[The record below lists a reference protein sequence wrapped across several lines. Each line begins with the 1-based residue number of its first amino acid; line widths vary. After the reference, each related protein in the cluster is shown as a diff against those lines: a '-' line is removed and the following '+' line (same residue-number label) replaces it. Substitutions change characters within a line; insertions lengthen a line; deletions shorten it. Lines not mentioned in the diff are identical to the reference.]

1 MRINFTNN
9 LRFLSS
15 LLLLQGLSFSTVN
28 ASLEV
33 YNSFTDPSNIQV
45 LDSASKLINKIE
57 GSSVLKGYVFV
68 EEESKLEDET
78 LHLISIESFDPRLI
92 LSGDSLI
99 FRATP
104 EVGEL
109 FKIPVNTY
117 LKASVEG
124 DSTNNR
130 NFLFRI
136 TDLISENGSSTTAS
150 GLFKIDTKE
159 QDKSLEDKISE
170 NAFLRTS
177 SNMVI
182 GSLSGSL
189 KTLKYGGLPLIMLT
203 DGFSVVA
210 GAGLGAVSGI
220 VNSFV
225 ATPQPF
231 YSEPSGSQLK
241 VKFIEPIKADLY
253 SFIKS
258 APEFPQPLLARDI
271 NLEVKITQSKKF
283 YSYNFGDSIF
293 LELEIENASEKDF
306 DLQDFILV
314 DKTNY
319 QEFLPNPFLFNFN
332 SEELSEIN
340 SDTTRTLKLCYSLGK
355 FSDLDNYNLRIL
367 DPVTAKH
374 LYYVPIQI

>member
-45 LDSASKLINKIE
+45 LDSASKLVNKIE
-57 GSSVLKGYVFV
+57 GSSVLKGYASV
-68 EEESKLEDET
+68 EEEFKLEDEP
-78 LHLISIESFDPRLI
+78 LYLISVESFDPRLI

-136 TDLISENGSSTTAS
+136 TELISENGSSTAAS

-170 NAFLRTS
+170 DAFLRTS
-177 SNMVI
+177 SNIVL
-182 GSLSGSL
+182 GSLGGTL
-189 KTLKYGGLPLIMLT
+189 KTLKYGGLPLIMLSN
-203 DGFSVVA
+203 GFSVVA

-231 YSEPSGSQLK
+231 YSEPSDSQLK
-241 VKFIEPIKADLY
+241 VKFIEPIKTDLY
-253 SFIKS
+253 SFGKS
-258 APEFPQPLLARDI
+258 TAQLPQPLLARDI
-271 NLEVKITQSKKF
+271 NIEVKITQSKKF

-332 SEELSEIN
+332 SEELSDIN

>member
-57 GSSVLKGYVFV
+57 GSSVLKGYASV
-68 EEESKLEDET
+68 EEEFKLEDEP
-78 LHLISIESFDPRLI
+78 LYLISVESFDPRLI

-136 TDLISENGSSTTAS
+136 TDLISENGSSTAAS

-177 SNMVI
+177 SNMVL

-231 YSEPSGSQLK
+231 YSEPSDSQLK

-258 APEFPQPLLARDI
+258 AHEFPQPLLARDI

>member
-15 LLLLQGLSFSTVN
+15 LLLLQGLSFAN
-28 ASLEV
+28 V
-33 YNSFTDPSNIQV
+33 YAQPLGV
-45 LDSASKLINKIE
+45 LHSAFKLTE
-57 GSSVLKGYVFV
+57 SGAYLQYPQGSSVLKGYASI

-78 LHLISIESFDPRLI
+78 LHLISVESFDPRLI

-99 FRATP
+99 FKATP
-104 EVGEL
+104 EVGEI
-109 FKIPVNTY
+109 FRIPANTY
-117 LKASVEG
+117 LKASVED
-124 DSTNNR
+124 DSIDNK

-136 TDLISENGSSTTAS
+136 TELISENGSSTAAS

-170 NAFLRTS
+170 DAFLRTS
-177 SNMVI
+177 SNIVL
-182 GSLSGSL
+182 GSLGGTL
-189 KTLKYGGLPLIMLT
+189 KTLKYGGLPLIMLSN
-203 DGFSVVA
+203 GFSVVA

-231 YSEPSGSQLK
+231 YSEPSDSQLK
-241 VKFIEPIKADLY
+241 VKFIEPIKTDLY
-253 SFIKS
+253 SFGKS
-258 APEFPQPLLARDI
+258 TAQLPQPLLARDI

-314 DKTNY
+314 DKTNS

-367 DPVTAKH
+367 DPVTASH

>member
-9 LRFLSS
+9 LRFLTS
-15 LLLLQGLSFSTVN
+15 LLLLQGLSFASIN
-28 ASLEV
+28 AQ
-33 YNSFTDPSNIQV
+33 PIGV
-45 LDSASKLINKIE
+45 LHSAFKLTE
-57 GSSVLKGYVFV
+57 TGSYSEYPQGSSVLKGYASI
-68 EEESKLEDET
+68 EEEFKLEDET
-78 LHLISIESFDPRLI
+78 LHLISLESFDPSLI

-99 FRATP
+99 FKATP
-104 EVGEL
+104 EIGEF
-109 FKIPVNTY
+109 FKIPANTY

-124 DSTNNR
+124 DSIDNR

-136 TDLISENGSSTTAS
+136 TELISENGSSTAAS

-170 NAFLRTS
+170 DAFLRSS
-177 SNMVI
+177 SNVVL
-182 GSLSGSL
+182 GSLGGTL

-203 DGFSVVA
+203 NGFSVVA

-225 ATPQPF
+225 AAPQPF
-231 YSEPSGSQLK
+231 YSEPSDSQLK

-253 SFIKS
+253 SFEKS
-258 APEFPQPLLARDI
+258 TAQLPQPLLARDI
-271 NLEVKITQSKKF
+271 NLEVKVTQSKKF

-314 DKTNY
+314 DKTNS

-332 SEELSEIN
+332 SEEFSEIN
-340 SDTTRTLKLCYSLGK
+340 SDTTRRLKLCYSLGK

-367 DPVTAKH
+367 DPVTSKH

>member
-1 MRINFTNN
+1 LRINFTNN
-9 LRFLSS
+9 LRFLPS
-15 LLLLQGLSFSTVN
+15 LLLLQGLSFAN
-28 ASLEV
+28 V
-33 YNSFTDPSNIQV
+33 YAQPIGV
-45 LDSASKLINKIE
+45 LHSAFKLTE
-57 GSSVLKGYVFV
+57 TGSYSQYPQGSSVLKGYASI
-68 EEESKLEDET
+68 EEESKLEDES
-78 LHLISIESFDPRLI
+78 LHLISVESFDPRLI

-99 FRATP
+99 FKATP
-104 EVGEL
+104 EVGEI
-109 FKIPVNTY
+109 FKIPANTY

-124 DSTNNR
+124 DSIDNR
-130 NFLFRI
+130 NFLFRV
-136 TDLISENGSSTTAS
+136 TELISENGSSTAAS

-170 NAFLRTS
+170 DAFLRTS
-177 SNMVI
+177 SNIVL
-182 GSLSGSL
+182 GSLGGTL

-225 ATPQPF
+225 AAPQPF
-231 YSEPSGSQLK
+231 YSEPSDSQLK

-253 SFIKS
+253 SFGKS
-258 APEFPQPLLARDI
+258 TAQLPEPLLARDI

-293 LELEIENASEKDF
+293 LELKIENASEKDF

-314 DKTNY
+314 DKTNS